1 MTSPPEERLW
11 ELLRGATATRVT
23 GIVAELGVADVLT
36 GGPRP
41 VAEVARE
48 VGADPDT
55 LGRYLLALSSDG
67 VFEQVEPGVYRN
79 TAASELL
86 SSGEPWN
93 AFARLY
99 GGVWHRAVGDLD
111 ATGAKAFGGDF
122 WSWLAAHPEERRLFD
137 LAMEDGK
144 EQRAER
150 LAALEWRDGETVVD
164 VGGGNGSLLIELF
177 KRRPGLHGIVLDLP
191 ETVRDEAALAHAE
204 IEFVGGS
211 FFEKVPAGDTY
222 VLGTVLHNW
231 PDAEATA
238 ILRAI
243 RDHASAGARVL
254 ILEWVVQP
262 GSEPAW
268 FALLGHALFASHAR
282 TEAEWRGLLERA
294 GLRLDAVGDRLL
306 QATCP

>member
-1 MTSPPEERLW
+1 MRDEAETLW

-23 GIVAELGVADVLT
+23 GVVAELGVADVLT

-55 LGRYLLALSSDG
+55 LDRYLLALSSDG

-86 SSGEPWN
+86 RAGEPWN
-93 AFARLY
+93 AFARPY
-99 GGVWHRAVGDLD
+99 GGVWHRAVGKLD
-111 ATGAKAFGGDF
+111 ARGAKAFAGDF

-150 LAALEWRDGETVVD
+150 LNELDWRDGETVVD
-164 VGGGNGSLLIELF
+164 VGGGNGSLLLELF
-177 KRRPGLHGIVLDLP
+177 ARRPGLHGIVLDLP
-191 ETVRDEAALAHAE
+191 ETVRNEAALVRAG

-211 FFEKVPAGDTY
+211 FFESAPEGDTY

-231 PDAEATA
+231 PEVEATA
-238 ILRAI
+238 ILRTI
-243 RDHASAGARVL
+243 REHAPVGARVL

-268 FALLGHALFASHAR
+268 FALLGHALFASHER
-282 TEAEWRGLLERA
+282 TEAEWRRLLERA
-294 GLRLDAVGDRLL
+294 GLRLDEVGDRLL

>member
-1 MTSPPEERLW
+1 MSEALW
-11 ELLRGATATRVT
+11 GLLCGATATRVI
-23 GIVAELGVADVLT
+23 GVVAELGVADALT

-55 LGRYLLALSSDG
+55 LDRYLLALSNDG
-67 VFEQVEPGVYRN
+67 VFEQVEPGVYGN

-86 SSGEPWN
+86 RTDEPWN

-99 GGVWHRAVGDLD
+99 GGVWHRVVGDLD
-111 ATGAKAFGGDF
+111 ATGTKAFDGDF

-164 VGGGNGSLLIELF
+164 LGGGNGSLLLGLF
-177 KRRPGLHGIVLDLP
+177 ARRPGLRGVVLDLP
-191 ETVRDEAALAHAE
+191 ETVRDEHALAAAT

-211 FFEKVPAGDTY
+211 FFDGVPEGDTY

-231 PDAEATA
+231 PDAEAAT
-238 ILRAI
+238 ILSTI
-243 RDHASAGARVL
+243 RGHAPAGARVL
-254 ILEWVVQP
+254 ILDWVVQP

-268 FALLGHALFASHAR
+268 FALLGHALFASHER
-282 TEAEWRGLLERA
+282 TETEWRNLIERA